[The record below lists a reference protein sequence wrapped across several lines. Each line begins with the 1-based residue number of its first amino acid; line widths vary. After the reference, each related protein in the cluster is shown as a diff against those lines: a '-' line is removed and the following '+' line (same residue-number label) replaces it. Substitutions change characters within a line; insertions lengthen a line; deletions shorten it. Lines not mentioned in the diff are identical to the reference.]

1 MIDKGKNAV
10 VWYEVRSY
18 IDNNGKKQLAFFSNQ
33 SLAII
38 GLGGFGYKGKNTY
51 TSVQIPKRKPEMVQK
66 VTTFANQAFLFRLL
80 NDRNPL
86 HIDPKISKEQ
96 NL

>member
-1 MIDKGKNAV
+1 
-10 VWYEVRSY
+10 
-18 IDNNGKKQLAFFSNQ
+18 
-33 SLAII
+33 
-38 GLGGFGYKGKNTY
+38 
-51 TSVQIPKRKPEMVQK
+51 MVQK